1 MPILNVFRKAIYPIT
16 AIITNAIKKKIAAP
30 TQVLWGAKGAVGHWY
45 DVLEVWR
52 PWCEDLRGQAI
63 EGAGHF
69 LAEEKPAET
78 LAALR
83 GFLLGR

>member
-1 MPILNVFRKAIYPIT
+1 M
-16 AIITNAIKKKIAAP
+16 KKITAP
-30 TQVLWGAKGAVGHWY
+30 TQVMWGAKGAVGHWY

-52 PWCEDLRGQAI
+52 PWCEDLRGRAI

-83 GFLLGR
+83 GFLAG